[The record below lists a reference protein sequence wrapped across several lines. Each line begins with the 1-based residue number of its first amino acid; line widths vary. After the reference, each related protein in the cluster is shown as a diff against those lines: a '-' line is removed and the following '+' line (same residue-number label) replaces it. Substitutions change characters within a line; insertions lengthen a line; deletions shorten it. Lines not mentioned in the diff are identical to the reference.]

1 MTRALLLATLT
12 LSATLALDTSSVD
25 AIAQWEGFRATPYR
39 CTAGHLTIGYGSR
52 CDLHPG
58 LGNRVT
64 EAEARAALVADL
76 TTLEVQA
83 QASHPGYCGWTVE
96 RKTAVLSMYYQ
107 LGPTGWAKFRNTR
120 ALIDAGD
127 WQAAST
133 EALRSEWARQ
143 TPVRAAEVAAMM
155 KGTP

>member
-1 MTRALLLATLT
+1 
-12 LSATLALDTSSVD
+12 LDESSVD

-52 CDLHPG
+52 CDLHPA
-58 LGNRVT
+58 LSTNVT

-76 TTLEVQA
+76 TALEVQA
-83 QASHPGYCGWTVE
+83 QALHPGYCGWTTE
-96 RKTAVLSMYYQ
+96 RQTAVLSMYYQ
-107 LGPTGWAKFRNTR
+107 LGSAGWQKFRRTR

-127 WQAAST
+127 WQAASA

-143 TPVRAAEVAAMM
+143 TPTRAAEVAAMM